1 MPVSFARDIF
11 AAQPPL
17 LLRLT
22 SMCPSS
28 VLPTL
33 GTNTDE

>member
-17 LLRLT
+17 T
-22 SMCPSS
+22 SSIDIDVS
-28 VLPTL
+28 FIRSHI
-33 GTNTDE
+33 GHEHR